1 MSILNQWWS
10 NAPVTKSVS
19 WVSFSSN
26 IVGSMIFFWNKA
38 SKLVTRTCNYKLKLI
53 SGLIRELNPGPLTP
67 KARIILLDQW
77 ADNVK
82 DTLNLQFFI
91 TSVNING
98 LCHFLH
104 HRLDGKIEAP
114 GCFGNTGLRVRVP
127 PKPEVVDILG
137 SSPLHPWFPV
147 GVQRTHHWAR
157 WLMKCTK
164 NRPRKLAPD
173 KSIPNQTKPDLTV
186 KKMICYLSNQ
196 ISKKIWELYE

>member
-1 MSILNQWWS
+1 MKKFQLLIPSSLYLIPMSILTQWWS

-19 WVSFSSN
+19 WVSFLSN

-104 HRLDGKIEAP
+104 HRLDGKKDDLLSFQPNFKENLGI
-114 GCFGNTGLRVRVP
+114 VR
-127 PKPEVVDILG
+127 IIYSN
-137 SSPLHPWFPV
+137 SSLS
-147 GVQRTHHWAR
+147 
-157 WLMKCTK
+157 
-164 NRPRKLAPD
+164 
-173 KSIPNQTKPDLTV
+173 SITNE
-186 KKMICYLSNQ
+186 IQ
-196 ISKKIWELYE
+196 IA